1 MIQVQHGPNVN
12 NSMKSLFEQDFLIL
26 ELLKLAVIGF
36 LAFKK
41 KKFPR
46 PPRKLR
52 GIRFVF

>member
-46 PPRKLR
+46 PPRKVR
-52 GIRFVF
+52 GIKFVF